1 MTTIW
6 ALAAA
11 GTLTK
16 GSLLDQLDKDPGLL
30 DREDGSGITPLGY
43 ALING
48 KTNVVKLL
56 LENQAN
62 PDKVMGESMPFPDGR
77 TPAFLAASAKKGGA
91 RMMQLLLQKN
101 PKSFDKPIASNKD
114 QTPLMMAVRAQNT
127 DVVKMLMEKGA
138 SVDKRRTDGKS
149 PIDLAKALPDGSKKT
164 AIQAAL
170 QPNLKGGGGLRTYV
184 KSWAVR
190 VLGRFKIFKPLGS
203 ILKGATRYF
212 QKLAPPAEP
221 DDVRKLS

>member
-6 ALAAA
+6 TLAAT

-77 TPAFLAASAKKGGA
+77 TPAFLAAGAKKGAA
-91 RMMQLLLQKN
+91 RMMQLLLKKN

-127 DVVKMLMEKGA
+127 EVVKMLMEKGA

-149 PIDLAKALPDGSKKT
+149 PIDLANALPDGSKKT

-212 QKLAPPAEP
+212 QKLAPPIEP
-221 DDVRKLS
+221 DDVRTLP